1 VGAVRHADIKD
12 SILDV
17 VGGTPLVRL
26 TRLGADVVPQLV
38 AKVEML
44 NPGGSIKDRVAIA
57 MVEAAERDGSLRPG
71 GTIVE
76 PTSGNTGT
84 ALAIAARLKGYRVIA
99 VMPDKVSREKI
110 DLLRAYGAE
119 VVVAPTEV
127 SPDSPE
133 SYYRV
138 ADRLAEEIPGAFQ
151 PNQYD
156 NPANAAAHYASTG
169 PELWEQSGGAI
180 THLVAGVGTG
190 GTITGT
196 ARYLKEQSPSI
207 QVIGA
212 DPAGSIYTAS
222 APSEVRGYLVEGVGE
237 DFWPATFDPSIVD
250 RYVTVSDRD
259 AFLTARRLATVEGI
273 LAGGS
278 AGLAVWAALVIAGE
292 VADPDAMVAVVLPDG
307 GRSYLSRVYNDAWMT
322 EHGFLERARDRTVGE
337 VLRRRTA
344 GDDVPS
350 LVTVGATQAV
360 RDAVALLH
368 QHRVSQLPVVSA
380 HDPFAVAGAV
390 TERGLLAHA
399 VSDPRLLDAHV
410 ADVMEAPLTAV
421 GAADPVSDAVELLVG
436 ERQALLVLDD
446 GRPVGIVS
454 RADLLEALVR

>member
-1 VGAVRHADIKD
+1 
-12 SILDV
+12 
-17 VGGTPLVRL
+17 
-26 TRLGADVVPQLV
+26 
-38 AKVEML
+38 
-44 NPGGSIKDRVAIA
+44 
-57 MVEAAERDGSLRPG
+57 
-71 GTIVE
+71 
-76 PTSGNTGT
+76 
-84 ALAIAARLKGYRVIA
+84 
-99 VMPDKVSREKI
+99 
-110 DLLRAYGAE
+110 
-119 VVVAPTEV
+119 
-127 SPDSPE
+127 
-133 SYYRV
+133 
-138 ADRLAEEIPGAFQ
+138 
-151 PNQYD
+151 
-156 NPANAAAHYASTG
+156 
-169 PELWEQSGGAI
+169 
-180 THLVAGVGTG
+180 
-190 GTITGT
+190 
-196 ARYLKEQSPSI
+196 
-207 QVIGA
+207 
-212 DPAGSIYTAS
+212 
-222 APSEVRGYLVEGVGE
+222 VGE